1 MEGIQQPDWPAP
13 ETVSAVITTRRGGV
27 SEGPWKSFNL
37 GVHVGDDQAAVSAN
51 RTRLRRAIGLAPEQ
65 VHWMEQV
72 HGTRL
77 VRVPPVEPCPVAD
90 AAWTDLTGH
99 ACVVMTADCLPVLM
113 CDRAGT
119 RVGVAHAGWRGLAAG
134 VVGKLAGV
142 FPDPGEVL
150 AFLGPAIGFSNFE
163 VGAEVRKAFLVADPE
178 AHIHFEPASPLGET
192 WYCDLY
198 GLARQQLAQLGI
210 TRIYGGE
217 ACTFSDETD
226 FYSYRRDGTT
236 GRMASLIWL
245 NDA

>member
-1 MEGIQQPDWPAP
+1 MEGIYQPDWPAP
-13 ETVSAVITTRRGGV
+13 EAVSAAITTRRGGV

-51 RTRLRRAIGLAPEQ
+51 RTRLRRAMGLAPEQ

-90 AAWTDLTGH
+90 AAWTDLPGH

-113 CDRAGT
+113 CDRAAT

-134 VVGKLAGV
+134 VVEKLAGI
-142 FPDPGEVL
+142 FPDPGDVL
-150 AFLGPAIGFSNFE
+150 AFLGPAIGFSSFE
-163 VGAEVRKAFLVADPE
+163 VGVEVREAFLAADPE
-178 AHIHFEPASPLGET
+178 AHIHFEPVSPLGET
-192 WYCDLY
+192 WCCDLY
-198 GLARQQLAQLGI
+198 GLARHQLNQLGI
-210 TRIYGGE
+210 TRIYGGD
-217 ACTFSDETD
+217 ACTFSDESD

-245 NDA
+245 NNA